1 MIMSPKQEK
10 EKEEG
15 EETIPRAINIKFL
28 KTSNKEKNPKN
39 SQGKK
44 KHYIQRKKEG
54 QQIETVEARSLKVHN
69 A

>member
-1 MIMSPKQEK
+1 MEERRKQD
-10 EKEEG
+10 EG

-54 QQIETVEARSLKVHN
+54 QQISETVEARSLKVHN